1 MSMETVESELEQQL
15 QNLQPIVALTKNGQV
30 TLLKNVG
37 NTEDFI
43 VTCLVAENLG
53 HRLGKAQKQT
63 MSVDDLIAAGG
74 LAQRIA
80 RQTIYNS
87 TSSLSKSKI
96 IQKRGNEFFVDERTV
111 MQFFATKLP
120 QLIKHG

>member
-1 MSMETVESELEQQL
+1 MRMIESGLEQQL
-15 QNLQPIVALTKNGQV
+15 QQLEPIVALTNDGQV

-37 NTEDFI
+37 NAEDFI
-43 VTCLVAENLG
+43 ITCLVAENLG
-53 HRLGKAQKQT
+53 HRLGKAHKQT

-87 TSSLSKSKI
+87 TSSLSKSRI
-96 IQKRGNEFFVDERTV
+96 IQKKGNEFFVDERTV

-120 QLIKHG
+120 ELINRG

>member
-1 MSMETVESELEQQL
+1 MQAIESGLEQQL
-15 QNLQPIVALTKNGQV
+15 QQLEPIVALTNDGQV

-43 VTCLVAENLG
+43 ITCLVAENLG

-87 TSSLSKSKI
+87 TSSLSKSRI
-96 IQKRGNEFFVDERTV
+96 IQKKGNEFFVDERTV

-120 QLIKHG
+120 ELINRG

>member
-1 MSMETVESELEQQL
+1 MPTIESGLEQQL
-15 QNLQPIVALTKNGQV
+15 QQLEPIVALTNNGQV

-37 NTEDFI
+37 NAEDFI
-43 VTCLVAENLG
+43 ITCLVAENLG
-53 HRLGKAQKQT
+53 HRLGKAQKLT

-87 TSSLSKSKI
+87 TSSLSKSRI
-96 IQKRGNEFFVDERTV
+96 IQKKGNEFFVDERTV

-120 QLIKHG
+120 ELINRG

>member
-1 MSMETVESELEQQL
+1 MQVIESGLEQQL
-15 QNLQPIVALTKNGQV
+15 QQLEPIVALTNDGQV

-37 NTEDFI
+37 NAEDFI
-43 VTCLVAENLG
+43 ITCLVAENLG
-53 HRLGKAQKQT
+53 HRLGKAHKQT

-87 TSSLSKSKI
+87 TSSLSKSRI
-96 IQKRGNEFFVDERTV
+96 IQKKGNEFFVDERTV
-111 MQFFATKLP
+111 MNFFATN
-120 QLIKHG
+120 

>member
-1 MSMETVESELEQQL
+1 MQVIESGLEQQL
-15 QNLQPIVALTKNGQV
+15 QQLEPIVALTNDGQV

-37 NTEDFI
+37 NAEDFI
-43 VTCLVAENLG
+43 ITCLVAENLG
-53 HRLGKAQKQT
+53 HRLGKAHKQT

-87 TSSLSKSKI
+87 TSSLSKSRI
-96 IQKRGNEFFVDERTV
+96 IQKKGNEFFVDERTV

-120 QLIKHG
+120 ELINRG